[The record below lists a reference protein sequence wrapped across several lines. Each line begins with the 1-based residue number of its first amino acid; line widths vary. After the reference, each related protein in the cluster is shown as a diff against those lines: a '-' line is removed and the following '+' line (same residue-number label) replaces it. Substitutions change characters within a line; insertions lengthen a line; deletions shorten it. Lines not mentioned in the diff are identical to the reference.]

1 LFIAE
6 KLGKTLSELQA
17 SMTLE
22 ELMLWIAYYNQQAD
36 EQREANKK
44 QAARRR

>member
-1 LFIAE
+1 
-6 KLGKTLSELQA
+6 
-17 SMTLE
+17 MTPE

-36 EQREANKK
+36 EQREAGKK